1 MKRARNYTVVL
12 LGLLTPRLGW
22 SQVVTEFAPVEE
34 PPPGPPQTVVPAPLP
49 PAAPKPSMLPST
61 VSRETQGSV
70 EETERRLDET
80 ERSQERQP
88 PPAGTASTPTSAN
101 PTGPEERSLTLQK
114 NEDLGDFVEA
124 PEKPSTHTLSL
135 TFSAARVIA
144 SLYEVTGEVAI
155 GDHIGLAV
163 LGGLGSLDVKH
174 PSYPATIN
182 LEGKELGAQARVYVL
197 GDFDHGLMLGGE
209 LLRIWAEA
217 SSTRVTDSVTING
230 VRYDGT
236 ALLGGEGTLT
246 GLGAFVG
253 YKVVASFGLTFDA
266 KLGWQK
272 LTLDGSG
279 SLMGE
284 AVVNGQTQQRSET
297 KSIRETENVPLF
309 NLNLGWSI

>member
-1 MKRARNYTVVL
+1 MKHARNYTVVL
-12 LGLLTPRLGW
+12 LGLLTPRLAS

-34 PPPGPPQTVVPAPLP
+34 PPSEPAQRVVPTPLP
-49 PAAPKPSMLPST
+49 PPDA
-61 VSRETQGSV
+61 
-70 EETERRLDET
+70 
-80 ERSQERQP
+80 
-88 PPAGTASTPTSAN
+88 PPATTRPTSSNATPAPTVRVASPSRDAN
-101 PTGPEERSLTLQK
+101 PTGLERRSLTLQK
-114 NEDLGDFVEA
+114 SEDVDDFVEEPA
-124 PEKPSTHTLSL
+124 KPSTHAVSL

-144 SLYEVTGEVAI
+144 SLYEVTGEIAL
-155 GDHIGLAV
+155 GDHVGLAV
-163 LGGLGSLDVKH
+163 LAGLGSLDVKH

-217 SSTRVTDSVTING
+217 SSTRVMDSVTING

-279 SLMGE
+279 SLTGE

-297 KSIRETENVPLF
+297 KSIRESENVPLF